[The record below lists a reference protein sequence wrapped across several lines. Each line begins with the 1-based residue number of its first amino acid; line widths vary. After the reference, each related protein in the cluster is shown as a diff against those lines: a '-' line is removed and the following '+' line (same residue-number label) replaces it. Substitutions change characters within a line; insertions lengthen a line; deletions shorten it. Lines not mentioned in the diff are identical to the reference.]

1 MSLHLF
7 LNKKLMTNF
16 KEKIGIFADSN
27 KEEDNILYLEYADE
41 APFGFWIYYIMID
54 IDFIYI
60 YWTIVAEAY
69 KLKFD
74 MLMWCCIN

>member
-41 APFGFWIYYIMID
+41 APFGF
-54 IDFIYI
+54 
-60 YWTIVAEAY
+60 
-69 KLKFD
+69 
-74 MLMWCCIN
+74 